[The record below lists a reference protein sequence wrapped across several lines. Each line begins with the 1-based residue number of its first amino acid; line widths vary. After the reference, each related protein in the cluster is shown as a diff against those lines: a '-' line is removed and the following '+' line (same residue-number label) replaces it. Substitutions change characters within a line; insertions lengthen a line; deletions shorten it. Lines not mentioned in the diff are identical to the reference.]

1 MKQVLE
7 VLSAALEYINPAIE
21 RAAEVM
27 QLEAK
32 GYYDDAAR
40 LLRSIDVE
48 RAIDAGEREAAAI
61 QRALAACGHTP
72 PIPSKTVPPGF

>member
-1 MKQVLE
+1 MKGVLDAL
-7 VLSAALEYINPAIE
+7 VAAPEYINPAIE

-32 GYYDDAAR
+32 GYYEDAAR
-40 LLRSIDVE
+40 LLRSVEVE
-48 RAIDAGEREAAAI
+48 RAIDSGEREAAAV

-72 PIPSKTVPPGF
+72 PVPSKTVPLGF